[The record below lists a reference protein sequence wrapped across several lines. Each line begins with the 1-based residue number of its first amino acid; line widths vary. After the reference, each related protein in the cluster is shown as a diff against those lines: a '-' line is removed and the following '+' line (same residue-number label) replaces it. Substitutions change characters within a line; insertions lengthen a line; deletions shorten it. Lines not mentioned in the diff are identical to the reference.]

1 MASETSPAVLAR
13 LEPGKQREPGS
24 VVGLNVLGPLVAR
37 RSGRNRWKHH
47 AAGRMGAVGLGIGR
61 RGSSL
66 DCAFAAAASAVAAAV
81 VDTVPAVVPV
91 LVELVLVVPVL
102 VELAVER
109 TAAAGLSAVVV
120 AAAAVV
126 EAAAASVVAVVVVV
140 VVAAA

>member
-1 MASETSPAVLAR
+1 M
-13 LEPGKQREPGS
+13 
-24 VVGLNVLGPLVAR
+24 NVLGPLVAR

-61 RGSSL
+61 RGSIL
-66 DCAFAAAASAVAAAV
+66 DCAFAASVVAAAV
-81 VDTVPAVVPV
+81 DDTVPAVVPV

-102 VELAVER
+102 VVLVLVELVLGER
-109 TAAAGLSAVVV
+109 TAAAGLSAVVAV
-120 AAAAVV
+120 VAAVV